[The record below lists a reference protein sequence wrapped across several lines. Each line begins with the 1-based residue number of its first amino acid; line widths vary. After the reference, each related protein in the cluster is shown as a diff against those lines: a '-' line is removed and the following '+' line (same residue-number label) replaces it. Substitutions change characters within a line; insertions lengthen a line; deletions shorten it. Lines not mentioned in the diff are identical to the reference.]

1 MRLFQTLK
9 LLLIYM
15 KFYLTLI
22 LGVETD
28 VRVRDAQV
36 HDLHEIHYLE
46 LPNTTHSHYFVT
58 ERYIT
63 VKKYVNAIPGRPRLV
78 FDSVTFEVLNLNSIS
93 NVVFNTDWKMTRKVH
108 RNHCIDGSLLD
119 INILTLQDTFHFN
132 YHCPHHPNIDKLLRV
147 CNSLIP
153 SSKYR
158 NRYRLVKN
166 DEPTKESEYGEN

>member
-22 LGVETD
+22 LILVVSAFRID
-28 VRVRDAQV
+28 NKSSFSI
-36 HDLHEIHYLE
+36 EIHYLE

-58 ERYIT
+58 DRYIT

-132 YHCPHHPNIDKLLRV
+132 YHCAHHPNIDKLLRV